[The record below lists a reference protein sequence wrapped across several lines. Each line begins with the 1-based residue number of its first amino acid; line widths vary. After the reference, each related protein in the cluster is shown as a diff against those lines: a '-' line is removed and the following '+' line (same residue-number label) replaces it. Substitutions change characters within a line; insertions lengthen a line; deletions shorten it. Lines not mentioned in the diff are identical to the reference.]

1 MGGPMLL
8 IEQDLETDIQ
18 NIPNYAVQVEACV
31 AQRLASGD
39 VRITG
44 TVVNT
49 GLTRLQTP
57 YLYFTVHD
65 RFGTLLREEV
75 AAAGVKAIQ
84 GGEEIAIEILIPDC
98 STSAACV
105 RVLASI

>member
-1 MGGPMLL
+1 MPTPLL
-8 IEQDLETDIQ
+8 LEQDLETDVQ
-18 NIPNYAVQVEACV
+18 NIPNYAVRVETCFAR
-31 AQRLASGD
+31 RLESGD

-44 TVVNT
+44 TVINT

-75 AAAGVKAIQ
+75 TAAGVKFIQ
-84 GGEEIAIEILIPDC
+84 GGEEIAIEVLIPDC
-98 STSAACV
+98 STSAALV
-105 RVLASI
+105 RVLAST

>member
-1 MGGPMLL
+1 MPTPLAL
-8 IEQDLETDIQ
+8 EQDLETDVL
-18 NIPNYAVQVEACV
+18 NIPDYAVRVETCF

-44 TVVNT
+44 SVVNT

-84 GGEEIAIEILIPDC
+84 GGETIAIEILIPDC
-98 STSAACV
+98 TTSAALV
-105 RVLASI
+105 RVLASV